1 MSGQATALNLC
12 RNWFEDQGWKPF
24 SFQIQAWS
32 AALNGECGIV
42 NAPTGSGKTYALLL
56 PAIAAGM
63 KRSGREAE
71 GVQLIWITPIRAL
84 AKEIEQSARRAIE
97 GMGSSWEVGT
107 RTGDTSQKVKQAQKT
122 KLPQVLIT
130 TPESIHVMLSNKGY
144 AKLFRNLD
152 SVVIDEWH
160 ELMGSK
166 RAVQCELFLSKFRKL
181 RPALKTWG
189 ISATI
194 GNMDESMEVL
204 LGVDG
209 AESARL
215 IKANLTKS
223 LVVEP
228 VLPDEVETLP
238 WAGHLGI
245 RLLEKVVPL
254 RLMLKFNPIRCC
266 HPRY

>member
-32 AALNGECGIV
+32 AALKGECGIV

-107 RTGDTSQKVKQAQKT
+107 RTGDTSQKV
-122 KLPQVLIT
+122 
-130 TPESIHVMLSNKGY
+130 
-144 AKLFRNLD
+144 
-152 SVVIDEWH
+152 
-160 ELMGSK
+160 
-166 RAVQCELFLSKFRKL
+166 
-181 RPALKTWG
+181 
-189 ISATI
+189 
-194 GNMDESMEVL
+194 
-204 LGVDG
+204 
-209 AESARL
+209 
-215 IKANLTKS
+215 
-223 LVVEP
+223 
-228 VLPDEVETLP
+228 
-238 WAGHLGI
+238 
-245 RLLEKVVPL
+245 
-254 RLMLKFNPIRCC
+254 
-266 HPRY
+266 